1 MFRSSAGTIT
11 FFNGFLTRQVFPGG
25 YRGSGTW
32 FPAGNSHESSLVYD
46 EIAAILRPYGTGRLG
61 ARKVHLEW
69 EIHGSVLFPDRL
81 YKVHAT
87 YRKRYH
93 FFLGLFEIRRKFNG
107 RSGDGKL
114 HRCDGILI
122 FAVAQEFP
130 RFVSLLELRRSSL
143 ETWKRGARHEARSV
157 FISAA

>member
-25 YRGSGTW
+25 SRGSGTW

-46 EIAAILRPYGTGRLG
+46 EIAAILRPYGTGRSG
-61 ARKVHLEW
+61 TRKVHLER
-69 EIHGSVLFPDRL
+69 EIHGSVLFLDRL

-93 FFLGLFEIRRKFNG
+93 FFLGLGEIRRKFNG
-107 RSGDGKL
+107 RSANRKL
-114 HRCDGILI
+114 IRRDAILI
-122 FAVAQEFP
+122 FAVPQEFP
-130 RFVSLLELRRSSL
+130 RFVSLLELRSTSL
-143 ETWKRGARHEARSV
+143 QTWKRCARRHALRV
-157 FISAA
+157 